1 MVLKGQARGKE
12 MEYLL
17 AAVFMALIGYAIYH
31 YTATTPTAVS
41 QVQCGPVL
49 AQVYGLAGQSL
60 NLPAKV
66 VNSLNGKPV
75 SGANIYVF
83 STVPYGWGQS
93 QEWTLI
99 PSMLVGQTPVATTGS
114 LGNATISVTMP
125 QPNQTETEYMVL
137 TDTGFWSELYTLSVG
152 YNPSIAASSAQQCIQ
167 LFPYST
173 VQNIMTSLI
182 QVQAQDVL
190 NGQSYT
196 LNNLQME
203 PVGSLIPSLSTLSF
217 NVSQTAYN
225 AQLQAFY
232 AGIVSG
238 GSLRVTGIKFSALG
252 NLQQEGI
259 QQLSVQIT
267 AGGQTLYQGVLY
279 NAANSNLPLGN
290 GQNTT
295 YTVSL
300 GGNTGLVDL
309 PQGTTIQVQ
318 VSAVA
323 NTNTNQTAGYLYS
336 GEQVLQVQFEL
347 ADPMEGQPIAFTVT
361 G

>member
-1 MVLKGQARGKE
+1 